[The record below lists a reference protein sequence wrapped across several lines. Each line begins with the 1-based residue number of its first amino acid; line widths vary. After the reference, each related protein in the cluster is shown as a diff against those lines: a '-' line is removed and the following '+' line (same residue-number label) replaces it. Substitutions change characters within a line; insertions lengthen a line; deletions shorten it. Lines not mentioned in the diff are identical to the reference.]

1 MVVDVSSVKQ
11 LGDTRSH
18 TNQCPD
24 SGHQKKAVPENSM
37 ATGTVPIVDVISLER
52 IFELLQPSLGIEG
65 FWECSSRSVS

>member
-1 MVVDVSSVKQ
+1 MTFFSMDQ
-11 LGDTRSH
+11 LGDTLSH

-24 SGHQKKAVPENSM
+24 SGRQKKAVPENSM
-37 ATGTVPIVDVISLER
+37 ATGTVPMVDVISLER